1 MCEDVRGYSGIF
13 GDVGGFSAFF
23 VYIGRLFC
31 YIYGGVFVY
40 IRKRFRI
47 YRKGLR
53 IYRFL
58 LRYIY
63 PGIYPPPGGICFIY
77 IGKSLLGR
85 GADALR
91 ASGRAASPA
100 APPAA
105 GAEIGPPCLR
115 TGLKND
121 GGCAAAHPP
130 RVVCFLFASLWPLSG
145 LFFRKR

>member
-1 MCEDVRGYSGIF
+1 MC

-31 YIYGGVFVY
+31 YIYEGPFLY
-40 IRKRFRI
+40 IRKRFQI
-47 YRKGLR
+47 YRKR
-53 IYRFL
+53 ESYIYRNV

-63 PGIYPPPGGICFIY
+63 IYIYPRIYPPPGGNCFVY

-115 TGLKND
+115 TEQKND

-130 RVVCFLFASLWPLSG
+130 RVTCLLFASLWPLSG
-145 LFFRKR
+145 LFCEKGKKDKS